1 MILWTCREGKLLY
14 DAMEACFDWGL
25 QFDAIN
31 DSLPEWKEHFG
42 TSPRK
47 IGADEAKV
55 VKNGELID
63 NADA

>member
-1 MILWTCREGKLLY
+1 MTQWKL
-14 DAMEACFDWGL
+14 ASIGGL

-47 IGADEAKV
+47 IGADEYWDDKAKV